1 MSKSTFC
8 NLAAV
13 MMLAFAAPAHTDEIG
28 VDVVFTD
35 GEASI
40 IRAYYQ
46 GQVVQQKGKKKDS
59 KGLPPGIAKNL
70 KRGKPLPPGIAKQ
83 RLPAGLL
90 GQLPPPPNGYERIEL
105 SGKVLLVEIATQIIH
120 DVLDEMIIGK

>member
-13 MMLAFAAPAHTDEIG
+13 MMLAFAAPAHTGEIG

-46 GQVVQQKGKKKDS
+46 DQAVQHNGKRKNG

-70 KRGKPLPPGIAKQ
+70 QRGKSLPPGIAKQ
-83 RLPAGLL
+83 ALPARLID
-90 GQLPPPPNGYERIEL
+90 QLPPPRDGFERIEL
-105 SGKVLLVEIATQIIH
+105 SGKVLLVEIATQVIH